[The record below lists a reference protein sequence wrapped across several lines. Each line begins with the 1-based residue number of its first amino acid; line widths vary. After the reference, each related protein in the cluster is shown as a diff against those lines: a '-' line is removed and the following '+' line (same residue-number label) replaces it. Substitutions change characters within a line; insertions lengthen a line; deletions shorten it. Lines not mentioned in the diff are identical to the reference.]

1 MLPTL
6 QGQGVDLTGLTGRW
20 RIIAMELWDTD
31 AIDLVAPG
39 FIEFDGRRAG
49 RLSFVAVEGQLDCR
63 EAVRDGH
70 PGVEFTCEG
79 GDDED
84 PVTGRGWAVLTDD
97 DTLEGRI
104 FFHLGDDSGFQAVRT
119 VPATD
124 IVRRHRRERRPPI
137 AAHPVNDPT
146 RQPDHP

>member
-1 MLPTL
+1 MRWAGVLPTL
-6 QGQGVDLTGLTGRW
+6 QGEGVDLTGLTGRW

-97 DTLEGRI
+97 DTLDGRI
-104 FFHLGDDSGFQAVRT
+104 FFHLGDDSGFR
-119 VPATD
+119 ATRAQPELSAD
-124 IVRRHRRERRPPI
+124 LAGRRRRGRR
-137 AAHPVNDPT
+137 
-146 RQPDHP
+146 